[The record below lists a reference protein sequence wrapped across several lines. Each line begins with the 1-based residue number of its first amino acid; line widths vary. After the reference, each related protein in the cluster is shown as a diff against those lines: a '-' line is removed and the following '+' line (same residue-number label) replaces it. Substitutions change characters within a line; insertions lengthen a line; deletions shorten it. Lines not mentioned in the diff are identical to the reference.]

1 MGKTTQTQGRLKDDD
16 TEGEGEEEV
25 RNERDWN

>member
-16 TEGEGEEEV
+16 AEGEGEEEV